1 MATKILIPTDFH
13 VESLNTLKLSVNL
26 IDDDEVNVVLM
37 YAENLSSSI
46 TELLFYDPKKII
58 ESLKTTEFEV
68 AISILKNRY
77 ETRINSISYEIFHG
91 YRVAALEH
99 FIEAKGIDLIYLP
112 KTYKLQM
119 PKNGFDPIPMIKK
132 SNLTFKELSWQVGKR
147 TSEEVQLNTLFS
159 N

>member
-13 VESLNTLKLSVNL
+13 VESLNTLKLAVNL
-26 IDDDEVNVVLM
+26 IEADKVDVVLM

-46 TELLFYDPKKII
+46 TELLFYNPKKII
-58 ESLKTTEFEV
+58 ESLKTSEFEE

-77 ETRINSISYEIFHG
+77 ETSINSISYEVFHG
-91 YRVAALEH
+91 YRVAALEY
-99 FIEAKGIDLIYLP
+99 FIESKDIDLIYLP
-112 KTYKLQM
+112 KTYKLKM

-132 SNLTFKELSWQVGKR
+132 SNLTYKELNWEVGHH

-159 N
+159 S